1 MVMSLCAFGA
11 LYNAGWGRRARPLRP
26 LPVMQLTQAPGGSGS
41 TQLFL
46 DMKKAMTA
54 QAAKERELLEP
65 NMSEMGLPKPKRA
78 RGGKTSR
85 KTGSSGGFGSGGD
98 GSGATAAHELR
109 VETMAADGVCYVPG
123 VLSKSST
130 AMLRKMVLAELASA
144 YAAVEADP
152 EMSVSRFNVP
162 VQTHDPFRGYLL
174 LPLRDEA
181 SVLGNVAR
189 GPMVQILQELLAP
202 GSQLGRLFESTC
214 GGGKAEFYD
223 LVALRTEPGAARQP
237 LHSDTPFQKT
247 AGLFCVFIATQ
258 DVPFSMGSTLFLPGT
273 HKNNAQRQAIVDGAQ
288 YADGRRGAM
297 LGKVKG
303 RYSMLKAGDAAF
315 FDMRTIHAGT
325 ANFPPED
332 GGAQRLIFALT
343 FRNRKAKEPLEHAPN
358 LRPGYRNRGITLEEL
373 RGELGNPEP
382 DYVPFAGLCGDDAP
396 YGDGLS

>member
-1 MVMSLCAFGA
+1 
-11 LYNAGWGRRARPLRP
+11 
-26 LPVMQLTQAPGGSGS
+26 MQLTQAPGGSGS

-46 DMKKAMTA
+46 DMKKAMTV
-54 QAAKERELLEP
+54 QAAKEKDLLEP
-65 NMSEMGLPKPKRA
+65 NMREMGLPKPKRA

-85 KTGSSGGFGSGGD
+85 KTGSSGGFGSGRD
-98 GSGATAAHELR
+98 GSGATAAHDLR
-109 VETMAADGVCYVPG
+109 VETMDADGVCYVPG
-123 VLSKSST
+123 VLSKAS
-130 AMLRKMVLAELASA
+130 AAILRKMVLAELASA
-144 YAAVEADP
+144 YAAVEAEP
-152 EMSVSRFNVP
+152 ETSVGRFNVP
-162 VQTHDPFRGYLL
+162 VETHDPFRGYLL